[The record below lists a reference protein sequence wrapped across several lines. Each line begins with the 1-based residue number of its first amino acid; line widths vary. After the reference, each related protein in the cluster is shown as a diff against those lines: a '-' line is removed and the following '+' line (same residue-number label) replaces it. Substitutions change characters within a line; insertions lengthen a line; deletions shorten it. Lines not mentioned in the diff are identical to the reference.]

1 MNKTLTVVAL
11 ISLIIGVGVGYA
23 LSYGEISKL
32 QSENGELEEA
42 FEQLVKCFLIGD
54 SNFTTSL
61 DENVWWD
68 VEAWHGNP
76 DSISEIENGILHL
89 FYNETEGD

>member
-1 MNKTLTVVAL
+1 MNKTLTVAAL
-11 ISLIIGVGVGYA
+11 ISPIIGMVVGYA

-76 DSISEIENGILHL
+76 IQ
-89 FYNETEGD
+89 